1 MFVFKYLIIYLFFF
15 IYFPLTSYANSSDK
29 KFNTFINDI
38 SKDAQKKGISTKV
51 IKQFKKKA
59 YFIPRVIELDRSQP
73 EFKLSLDQYLN
84 RVVTPLR
91 IKKANKKYKEN
102 KILLNKIATHY
113 GVQARFIVALWGIE
127 PDFGRLTGGFSV
139 ISSFA

>member
-1 MFVFKYLIIYLFFF
+1 MFVFKYVIIYLFFF

-38 SKDAQKKGISTKV
+38 SKDAQKKGISAKV

-73 EFKLSLDQYLN
+73 EFKLTLDQYLK

-91 IKKANKKYKEN
+91 IKKANKKFKEN
-102 KILLNKIATHY
+102 KILLNKIAKHY
-113 GVQARFIVALWGIE
+113 GVQVPKI
-127 PDFGRLTGGFSV
+127 
-139 ISSFA
+139 